1 MLGQVEADGMITR
14 VVISRGGPK
23 LTHILFAND
32 LVLFCWV
39 SMEGCQSHYASAQG
53 LRRGIGPET

>member
-1 MLGQVEADGMITR
+1 MDMLGQVEADRTITR
-14 VVISRGGPK
+14 VAISRGSPK

-53 LRRGIGPET
+53 L